1 MKKKPSE
8 NVVKAW
14 TRMVR
19 VQRMVLNSI
28 EADLKQAGF
37 PPLAWYDVLLEVRNG
52 GAGGVRP
59 KDLQEQLLLA
69 QYNLSRL
76 VDRIE
81 NHGCIV
87 KAQSPDD
94 GRGSV
99 LTITE
104 IGRGLID
111 RMWPVYAAALQ
122 RAIGERVTDP
132 EAATL
137 ATMLETIRSI

>member
-1 MKKKPSE
+1 
-8 NVVKAW
+8 
-14 TRMVR
+14 
-19 VQRMVLNSI
+19 MVLNTI
-28 EADLKQAGF
+28 EGDLKQAGF

-52 GAGGVRP
+52 GTSGVRP

-81 NHGCIV
+81 NNGYIV

-99 LTITE
+99 LTISQT
-104 IGRGLID
+104 GRGLID

-122 RAIGERVTDP
+122 HAIGERVTDA

-137 ATMLETIRSI
+137 AALLESIRSV